1 MEDASEASEG
11 SEYNYVE
18 IDLEDYLG
26 PGENSQDTQ
35 PTMSDSQDDA
45 TNWLVLDRNTSSRGR
60 RSRCWRFT
68 DFTSTHPWIELP
80 PGVRYAVMQQEVC
93 PTTARVHLQGYVQ
106 LEKDQYPSYMTKLR
120 PHANW
125 GTCNGTPAQNRAY
138 CSKVP
143 RLQHCCA
150 RGIYF
155 STGENTSDWW

>member
-1 MEDASEASEG
+1 MEDACEASEG
-11 SEYNYVE
+11 SEYEYTE
-18 IDLEDYLG
+18 INLEDYLG
-26 PGENSQDTQ
+26 PGEYSQETQ
-35 PTMSDSQDDA
+35 PTMSDSQEEGVVVDKTRRA
-45 TNWLVLDRNTSSRGR
+45 PRGR

-106 LEKDQYPSYMTKLR
+106 LEKDQYPSFMAKLR

-143 RLQHCCA
+143 RLQPCCA

-155 STGENTSDWW
+155 YVGENTSDWW